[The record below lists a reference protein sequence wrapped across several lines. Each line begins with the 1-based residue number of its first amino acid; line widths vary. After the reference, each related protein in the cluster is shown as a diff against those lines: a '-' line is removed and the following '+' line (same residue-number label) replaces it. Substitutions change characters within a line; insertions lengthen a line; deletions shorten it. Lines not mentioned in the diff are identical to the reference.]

1 MRLSY
6 IGTRA
11 ASDTADNARYAE
23 IRWKDGYMKDEELGY
38 IFRCLLEDNGYT
50 YKTHA
55 DGKTC
60 SVTVEVKKF
69 EKKCPALRTKKG
81 AEKQATL
88 RWRKYITA
96 KIKRQPV
103 HPGKCNLSF

>member
-11 ASDTADNARYAE
+11 ASDTADKARYAE

-60 SVTVEVKKF
+60 SVTVEVKNYDEFLLIKGLF
-69 EKKCPALRTKKG
+69 NEAKDAFKKQEVGLKVPNGR
-81 AEKQATL
+81 
-88 RWRKYITA
+88 
-96 KIKRQPV
+96 
-103 HPGKCNLSF
+103 

>member
-60 SVTVEVKKF
+60 SVTVEVKNYDEFLLIKGLF
-69 EKKCPALRTKKG
+69 SEAKDAFKKQKVGLKVPNGR
-81 AEKQATL
+81 
-88 RWRKYITA
+88 
-96 KIKRQPV
+96 
-103 HPGKCNLSF
+103 

>member
-6 IGTRA
+6 IGTRS
-11 ASDTADNARYAE
+11 ASNTAEKSRYAE

-60 SVTVEVKKF
+60 SVTVEVKDYDEF
-69 EKKCPALRTKKG
+69 LLIKKLFSEAKDAFKK
-81 AEKQATL
+81 
-88 RWRKYITA
+88 
-96 KIKRQPV
+96 
-103 HPGKCNLSF
+103 